1 MAGLWIGT
9 SGWSYPHWRGSFYP
23 AALPSRRWLAFYAGH
38 FASVEINASF
48 YRLPSRTAFAAWRD
62 QTPPGFRFA
71 VKGSR
76 YLTHL
81 KKLSE
86 PEEPLRRLLDAAA
99 GLGDKLGPLLFQL
112 PPRWRLDLPRL
123 ERFLAALHAYAPRP
137 CALEFREPSWLSPP
151 VFAALERAGVALCL
165 PVGPGVPLNIR
176 LTAGWTYLRM
186 HHGRQGIGFG
196 DDELAAWAER
206 IAGFLA
212 RGADTYVYFNNDPGG
227 HAVRDAQRLRRL
239 LGGP

>member
-9 SGWSYPHWRGSFYP
+9 SGWSYPHWRESFYP
-23 AALPSRRWLAFYAGH
+23 AALPSRRWLAFYADH

-48 YRLPSRTAFAAWRD
+48 YRLPPRAAFAAWRD

-81 KKLSE
+81 KKLIE

-123 ERFLAALHAYAPRP
+123 ERFLAALRAQAPAP
-137 CALEFREPSWLSPP
+137 GALEFRDPSWLSPP

-165 PVGPGVPLNIR
+165 PVGPGMPLDVR

-212 RGADTYVYFNNDPGG
+212 RGAETYVYFNNDPGG